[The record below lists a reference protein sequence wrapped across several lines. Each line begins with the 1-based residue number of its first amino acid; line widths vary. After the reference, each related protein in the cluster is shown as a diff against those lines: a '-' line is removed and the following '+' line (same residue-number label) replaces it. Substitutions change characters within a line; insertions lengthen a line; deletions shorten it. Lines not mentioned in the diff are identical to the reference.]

1 MESIMNVQRDVLD
14 VKYGKTEFMNKL
26 ANYTNKKD
34 LIDEKME
41 SLK

>member
-1 MESIMNVQRDVLD
+1 MASIMNTQRDVLD

-34 LIDEKME
+34 LIIEK
-41 SLK
+41 L